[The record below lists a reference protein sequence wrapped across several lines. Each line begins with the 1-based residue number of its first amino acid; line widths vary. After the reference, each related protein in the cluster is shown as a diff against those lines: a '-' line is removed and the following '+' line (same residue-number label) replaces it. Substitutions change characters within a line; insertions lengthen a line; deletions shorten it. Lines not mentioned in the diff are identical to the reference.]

1 MNKENKKIDFIQFRK
16 NEIEYAR
23 AKVLQEQN
31 NTKYFTEQKQLI
43 WYKRDIFY
51 NIFGAVVAMSLIATF
66 LVIAYVVGRIA

>member
-23 AKVLQEQN
+23 AKALYKDNKV
-31 NTKYFTEQKQLI
+31 KYSNEQKELP

-51 NIFGAVVAMSLIATF
+51 NSFGAVVALFLIATF
-66 LVIAYVVGRIA
+66 LVVAYVVGRIA